1 MQIPSRPSPPSPCL
15 LMTVRPLTLC
25 CCVFLATVSLGTL
38 PTARADDKVSYSQQ
52 IRPILSDKCF
62 FCHGPDKNTREA
74 DLRLDTEQGLQADLG
89 GYAAFVPGN
98 VQQSEAIRRI
108 LSTDP
113 DLRMPPAKAHK
124 ELTEQEIELLTRWVD
139 QGAEFEMHWAYRPL
153 QRPPV
158 PASEQAKQP
167 IDAFIEAQWLARGL
181 RPAPPA
187 EPATLVR
194 RLYLDL
200 LGVPP
205 TPAEVAEF
213 VADPSAAAY
222 QHLVAKLLNDPR
234 YGERMAVYWLDLV
247 RYADTV
253 GYHADN
259 AMEVSAYRDYVIDAF
274 NRNMPFDQFTIEQ
287 LAGDLLPAATDSQR
301 VASGYNRLLQTT
313 EEGGAQ
319 AKEYIAIYAA
329 DRVRNV
335 SSVWMGSTLGCA
347 QCHDHKYDPFSAKDF
362 YAMAAFFADI
372 KETAVGK
379 QQPNMKLLSD
389 AQRDEIAAI
398 DQQIAE
404 LQDAM
409 RPDANSALA
418 AEIAAGQSRWEQKL
432 NDKSQPPADGWNL
445 PAVGEWTASGGA
457 SLQPQADGSL
467 LHTGAT
473 PAKTDFSVSLR
484 TAGTVHAVRL
494 ETLTDDSFRV
504 KGGFSRGNGN
514 FVLTGFEVSVDGKP
528 LELTTATA
536 DYQQPDY
543 PVAAAI
549 DGNPQTGWAV
559 SGHAQKGERHVAV
572 FTLAEPLQWGSQE
585 GTLQV
590 TLRHQS
596 AHAQH
601 AVGRFR
607 ITLTS
612 NPSAGLDGPLVVPA
626 DIMEMVAIAADDR
639 SPEQRERLAAY
650 YRQLSPEL
658 QAAGEQIKTLQS
670 QRESIQA
677 SGRTMLITERLP
689 QPRMTRILPRGN
701 WLDETGEVVQ
711 PAVPEFM
718 AASIVEGR
726 PANRLDLA
734 NWLVDES
741 NPLTA
746 RTLVNRL
753 WSLFYGRG
761 LSRNLEDLGGQGEPP
776 THPQLLDWL
785 AVELQDSGWD
795 VKYIITLMLNTDAYR
810 RSSVPSDELLAVD
823 ARNQW
828 FARQGRWRLD
838 AEFVRDTALQ
848 LSGLLVDETI
858 GGPSVK
864 PYQPA
869 GYWQHLNF
877 PKRSWQADREDRLYR
892 RSLYT
897 FWCRTFLHPSMLAFD
912 APSREECTAQR
923 SRSNIPQQ
931 ALVLLNDPI
940 FVEASRGFAER
951 IAATEGDTRERVSWA
966 CQQAFTRQPV
976 EEEIGLLVA
985 LYDAQLQKY
994 SADEAA
1000 AKALLGVGQ
1009 SPVSSAVPPA
1019 ELAAWTQVARA
1030 ILNAYETISRY

>member
-1 MQIPSRPSPPSPCL
+1 
-15 LMTVRPLTLC
+15 MTARPLTIC
-25 CCVFLATVSLGTL
+25 CCVSLATVFLAAL
-38 PTARADDKVSYSQQ
+38 PTARAADKISYSQQ
-52 IRPILSDKCF
+52 VRPILSDKCF

-74 DLRLDTEQGLQADLG
+74 DLRLDTEQGLHADLG
-89 GYAAFVPGN
+89 DYAAFVPGD
-98 VQQSEAIRRI
+98 VEQSEAIRRI
-108 LSTDP
+108 LSDDP
-113 DLRMPPAKAHK
+113 DQRMPPAEAHK
-124 ELTEQEIELLTRWVD
+124 ELTEQEIEILTRWVE

-158 PASEQAKQP
+158 PTPGPSTSAPSRAKQP
-167 IDAFIEAQWLARGL
+167 IDAFIEAQWAARGI

-213 VADPSAAAY
+213 VEDPSAAAY

-287 LAGDLLPAATDSQR
+287 LAGDLLPDATQSQR

-319 AKEYIAIYAA
+319 PKEYIAIYAA

-379 QQPNMKLLSD
+379 QQPNLKLLSD
-389 AQRDEIAAI
+389 QQRDEIAAL
-398 DQQIAE
+398 DQQVSE
-404 LQDAM
+404 LEAAM
-409 RPDANSALA
+409 KPGADSALA
-418 AEIAAGQSRWEQKL
+418 ADIAAGQMRWEQALGESAK
-432 NDKSQPPADGWNL
+432 QPADGWVM
-445 PAVGEWTASGGA
+445 PVVGEATADGGA
-457 SLQPQADGSL
+457 TLQPQADGSI
-467 LHTGAT
+467 LHTGAV
-473 PAKTDFSVSLR
+473 PAKTNFNISLR
-484 TAGTVHAVRL
+484 TTGTLHAIRL
-494 ETLTDDSFRV
+494 ETLTDDSFPV

-514 FVLTGFEVSVDGKP
+514 FVLTDFEVSVDGKP
-528 LELTTATA
+528 LQLAKVVA
-536 DYQQPDY
+536 DFQQPDY
-543 PVAAAI
+543 PVAATI
-549 DGNPQTGWAV
+549 DDNAQTGWAV

-572 FTLAEPLQWGSQE
+572 FTLKEPLQWGEQE

-590 TLRHQS
+590 TMRHQS
-596 AHAQH
+596 PHTKH

-607 ITLTS
+607 ITVTS
-612 NPSAGLDGPLVVPA
+612 DPTAGLDGPLVVPA
-626 DIMEMVAIAADDR
+626 DILEIVSIAAADR
-639 SPEQRERLAAY
+639 STEQGARLAAF
-650 YRQLSPEL
+650 YRPLSPEL
-658 QAAGEQIKTLQS
+658 QAASEQLKTLQS
-670 QRESIQA
+670 RRQSIQA
-677 SGRTMLITERLP
+677 SGRSMLITERLP

-701 WLDETGEVVQ
+701 WLDETGDVVQ

-718 AASIVEGR
+718 AASVVEGR

-734 NWLVDES
+734 QWLVDES

-746 RTLVNRL
+746 RALVNRL

-761 LSRNLEDLGGQGEPP
+761 LSRNLDDLGGQGEPP
-776 THPQLLDWL
+776 THPELLDWL

-795 VKYIITLMLNTDAYR
+795 VKYVITLMLNTDAYR
-810 RSSVPSDELLAVD
+810 RSSVPTEELKSID

-877 PKRSWQADREDRLYR
+877 PKRTWQADRDEKLYR

-940 FVEASRGFAER
+940 FVEASRGFAQR
-951 IAATEGDTRERVSWA
+951 IAAQDGGPRERLDWA
-966 CQQAFTRQPV
+966 LQQAFTRQPSG
-976 EEEIGLLVA
+976 EEIDLLMT
-985 LYDAQLQKY
+985 LYDAQLQNY

-1009 SPVSSAVPPA
+1009 SAASTTVPAA

-1030 ILNAYETISRY
+1030 IMNAYETISRY

>member
-1 MQIPSRPSPPSPCL
+1 
-15 LMTVRPLTLC
+15 MTARPLTIC
-25 CCVFLATVSLGTL
+25 CCALWATVFLVTL
-38 PTARADDKVSYSQQ
+38 PTARAADKVSYSQQ
-52 IRPILSDKCF
+52 VRPILSDKCF
-62 FCHGPDKNTREA
+62 FCHGPDPNTREA
-74 DLRLDTEQGLQADLG
+74 DLRLDTEQGLYDDLG
-89 GYAAFVPGN
+89 GYAAVVPGDI
-98 VQQSEAIRRI
+98 QQSEALRRI
-108 LSTDP
+108 LSDDP
-113 DLRMPPAKAHK
+113 DLRMPPAAAHK
-124 ELTEQEIELLTRWVD
+124 ELTEQEIEILTRWVE

-158 PASEQAKQP
+158 PETRAASGQPARATQP
-167 IDAFIEAQWLARGL
+167 IDAFIEAPWAARNIH
-181 RPAPPA
+181 PAPPA

-205 TPAEVAEF
+205 TPAEVDEF
-213 VADPSAAAY
+213 VADPSEAAY

-259 AMEVSAYRDYVIDAF
+259 AMEVSAYRDYVIEAF

-287 LAGDLLPAATDSQR
+287 LAGDLLPEASESQL

-313 EEGGAQ
+313 QEGGAQ
-319 AKEYIAIYAA
+319 PKEYIAIYAA

-362 YAMAAFFADI
+362 YSMAAFFADI

-379 QQPNMKLLSD
+379 QQPNLKLLSD
-389 AQRDEIAAI
+389 QQRDDIAAL
-398 DQQIAE
+398 DHKIAD
-404 LQDAM
+404 LQSAMQLDAE
-409 RPDANSALA
+409 SALA
-418 AEIAAGQSRWEQKL
+418 AQIAAGQVTWEQSLKDSSEAA
-432 NDKSQPPADGWNL
+432 NGGWQTPEIEEL
-445 PAVGEWTASGGA
+445 TAGGGA
-457 SLQPQADGSL
+457 ILKLQPDGAI

-473 PAKTDFSVSLR
+473 PAKTDFQISLR
-484 TAGTVHAVRL
+484 TSGTVHAIRL
-494 ETLTDDSFRV
+494 EALADESFPGPGRL
-504 KGGFSRGNGN
+504 SRGNGN
-514 FVLTGFEVSVDGKP
+514 FVLTGFEASVDGKP
-528 LELTTATA
+528 LPIAKAEA
-536 DYQQPDY
+536 DHQQPGF

-549 DGNPQTGWAV
+549 DDDAQSGWAV
-559 SGHAQKGERHVAV
+559 SGHAQKAERRVAV
-572 FTLAEPLQWGSQE
+572 FTLKEPWKAEQGE
-585 GTLQV
+585 GLLRITM
-590 TLRHQS
+590 RHQS
-596 AHAQH
+596 PHTKH

-607 ITLTS
+607 ISLTDD
-612 NPSAGLDGPLVVPA
+612 PTAGLDGPLVVPESIRA
-626 DIMEMVAIAADDR
+626 IVAVPASER
-639 SPEQRERLAAY
+639 SAEQRERLAAF
-650 YRQLSPEL
+650 YRPLSPEL
-658 QAAGEQIKTLQS
+658 QAAEAQLKTLRE
-670 QRESIQA
+670 QRNKIQD
-677 SGRTMLITERLP
+677 SGRPMLITERLP
-689 QPRMTRILPRGN
+689 KPRMTRILPRGN

-718 AASIVEGR
+718 TGAETATEPRVL
-726 PANRLDLA
+726 NRLDLA
-734 NWLVDES
+734 NWLVEES

-746 RTLVNRL
+746 RALVNRL

-761 LSRNLEDLGGQGEPP
+761 LSRNLEDLGGQGQPP
-776 THPQLLDWL
+776 THPELLDWL

-795 VKYIITLMLNTDAYR
+795 IKYLVTLMVNAEAYR
-810 RSSVPSDELLAVD
+810 RSSVPTSELKAAD
-823 ARNQW
+823 ATNQW

-877 PKRSWQADREDRLYR
+877 PKRSWQADRDQGLYR

-940 FVEASRGFAER
+940 FVEASRGFAQR
-951 IAATEGDTRERVSWA
+951 IVAQDGTPRDRIVWA
-966 CQQAFTRQPV
+966 CQQAFTRPANDQEV
-976 EEEIGLLVA
+976 ELLLGL
-985 LYDAQLQKY
+985 YEAQLQRY
-994 SADEAA
+994 SDDPDA
-1000 AKALLGVGQ
+1000 AKALLEVGQ
-1009 SPVSSAVPPA
+1009 SAAAATVPTA

-1030 ILNAYETISRY
+1030 IINAYETISRY